1 MNKISIAIID
11 DESLVRLGIK
21 SSVEW
26 ENYGYEIVGEADNG
40 QNGLEMI
47 QQQQPDIVLLDICMP
62 VMDGITF
69 VKQASK
75 LYPELVFIM
84 LSQVAAKDMISSA
97 YESGIEFF
105 IQKPINSIEVENV
118 IKKVVKNLTMQR
130 TLTEMQ
136 SLFMNQMQEILPQEP
151 SKTVQ
156 EDAHIERVKDILQKL
171 GVIGEIGSKD
181 IVSIVDYMITN
192 RDTVADATLVELCS
206 KFTDNPKSMEQRIRR
221 TANSAM
227 VNLANLGIEDYS
239 NDTFIEYSNTLFNF
253 EQVRREMDY
262 IRGKEPK
269 GGNVKIR
276 NFLNALVS
284 YCYK

>member
-1 MNKISIAIID
+1 MKFYLID
-11 DESLVRLGIK
+11 DDQNIINILKLIIQNRNLGEICGTSLNAEDAMDDLKYV
-21 SSVEW
+21 
-26 ENYGYEIVGEADNG
+26 
-40 QNGLEMI
+40 
-47 QQQQPDIVLLDICMP
+47 QPDIVIVDLLMP

-151 SKTVQ
+151 SETVQ

>member
-1 MNKISIAIID
+1 MKFYLID
-11 DESLVRLGIK
+11 DDQNIINILKLIIQNRNLGEICGTSLNAEDAMEDLKYV
-21 SSVEW
+21 
-26 ENYGYEIVGEADNG
+26 
-40 QNGLEMI
+40 
-47 QQQQPDIVLLDICMP
+47 QPDIVIVDLLMP

-69 VKQASK
+69 VKRASEA
-75 LYPELVFIM
+75 YPQLAFIM

-151 SKTVQ
+151 GKTVQ
-156 EDAHIERVKDILQKL
+156 ENAHIERVKDILQKL

-192 RDTVADATLVELCS
+192 RDTVADATLVELCI

-262 IRGKEPK
+262 IRGKELK

>member
-1 MNKISIAIID
+1 
-11 DESLVRLGIK
+11 
-21 SSVEW
+21 
-26 ENYGYEIVGEADNG
+26 
-40 QNGLEMI
+40 
-47 QQQQPDIVLLDICMP
+47 
-62 VMDGITF
+62 
-69 VKQASK
+69 
-75 LYPELVFIM
+75 M

-181 IVSIVDYMITN
+181 IVSD
-192 RDTVADATLVELCS
+192 
-206 KFTDNPKSMEQRIRR
+206 RR
-221 TANSAM
+221 LYDHES
-227 VNLANLGIEDYS
+227 
-239 NDTFIEYSNTLFNF
+239 
-253 EQVRREMDY
+253 
-262 IRGKEPK
+262 
-269 GGNVKIR
+269 
-276 NFLNALVS
+276 
-284 YCYK
+284 